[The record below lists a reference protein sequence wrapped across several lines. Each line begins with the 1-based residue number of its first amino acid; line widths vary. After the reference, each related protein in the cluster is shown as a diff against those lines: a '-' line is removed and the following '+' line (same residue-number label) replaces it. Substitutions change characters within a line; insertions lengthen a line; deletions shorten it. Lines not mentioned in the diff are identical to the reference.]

1 MKKKILF
8 VLPSFGIGGTT
19 VSTRNLIAVL
29 GNQHYE
35 ATVWA
40 LNDLGILQGMYDG
53 VGKVKTC
60 FAAQAMTMSGWKDE
74 NGWIKRLAVAFLRFL
89 RNHSHKAERFLI
101 RHSIKKCLGNRQ
113 FDTVVACQEG
123 FATLFA
129 SYIDA
134 PNKLAWVRCDYKEY
148 IKTHHNRKEGFYSKF
163 NGIVCVAEQT
173 TRNFK
178 EIYPEFADKTFCIY
192 NPQDSGLIRKQALDN
207 DHDPRFVTDK
217 PVVLSVGRLSKVKR
231 FVEIPRIARELMAQG
246 IDFRWFV
253 IGDGEEK
260 SAIQKAIDDNKVS
273 DIVILLGAKSNPHF
287 YISKAYL
294 YVCLSSTEA
303 CPRVI
308 NEAKIL
314 GTPVVSTD
322 FDTVYEY
329 ISSDVN
335 GLICP
340 IGKITDEI
348 ERMLTDKNLYCRIK
362 ENIKSFEF
370 DNREIIEKLE
380 TIF

>member
-29 GNQHYE
+29 DNQHYE

-40 LNDLGILQGMYDG
+40 LSDFGILQGMYDG
-53 VGKVKTC
+53 VDKVKTC
-60 FAAQAMTMSGWKDE
+60 FAAQAMAMAGWKDE
-74 NGWIKRLAVAFLRFL
+74 SDWIKRLAVAFLRFL

-101 RHSIKKCLGNRQ
+101 RHSIKKCIGNRQ

-123 FATLFA
+123 FTTLFA

-148 IKTHHNRKEGFYSKF
+148 IKTHHNQKEGFYSKF
-163 NGIVCVAEQT
+163 NNIVCVAEQT

-192 NPQDSGLIRKQALDN
+192 NPQDSELIRKQALDN

-231 FVEIPRIARELMAQG
+231 FVEIPGIARELMAQG

-260 SAIQKAIDDNKVS
+260 NAIQKAIDDNKVS
-273 DIVILLGAKSNPHF
+273 DTVILLGAKSNPHF

-329 ISSDVN
+329 IESGSNGIISSMEN
-335 GLICP
+335 MTI
-340 IGKITDEI
+340 EI
-348 ERMLTDKNLYCRIK
+348 SRMLTDKQLYGQLK
-362 ENIKSFEF
+362 ANIERFEF
-370 DNREIIEKLE
+370 DNLEILKQLE
-380 TIF
+380 SIL